1 MAKAAE
7 QTNVG
12 TAQWASVR
20 FTGYTHGTN
29 ARFMF
34 NVFASDEDG
43 RYIFG
48 TAGIIREA
56 AVSAAMDILAI
67 AALIDGQGLSEG
79 ERQSFAST
87 VEITTLRFLQTAKRE
102 EFYPGQRL
110 LGELFSPHSSLIV
123 DKNAAPMS

>member
-20 FTGYTHGTN
+20 FTGYTDGTK

-79 ERQSFAST
+79 ERQKLRELADAKPMAG
-87 VEITTLRFLQTAKRE
+87 LRFA
-102 EFYPGQRL
+102 
-110 LGELFSPHSSLIV
+110 
-123 DKNAAPMS
+123 D